1 MTENTEVKEVE
12 ETGAVDLPE
21 NLAKILDAISEL
33 SVLEVSKLVKG
44 MEEKFGVSAS
54 AAMAMPAGMMMAGG
68 AAADAG
74 AEAEQTAFDVVLKD
88 MGSAKI
94 KVIKAVREI
103 TGLSLKE
110 AKEMVEGTPSNVKEG
125 VAKEEAETIKA
136 QLEEAGATVEIK

>member
-12 ETGAVDLPE
+12 ETAAVELPE

-54 AAMAMPAGMMMAGG
+54 AAMAMPAGMMMGGAAGG
-68 AAADAG
+68 AAE
-74 AEAEQTAFDVVLKD
+74 EAEQTAFDVVLKD

-125 VAKEEAETIKA
+125 VAKEEAETLKA